1 MITAMAT
8 ATAKDKGDQE
18 RFKEINEMLKTN
30 ENLQQDIKDL
40 EKRVN
45 CFEAAFKR
53 IITSLLKDLL
63 DMGRVIQNMDP
74 TIASHSQVNKKTGKP
89 MINLYTDKAT
99 GRLKGEATVSFDDP
113 PSAKAAIDWFDGSR
127 GGFGGRGSFGGEPK
141 NGDWICPNASCGNM
155 NFARRSECNQCRTAK
170 PEDAFG
176 DRQKGFGGD
185 RGGFR
190 GRGNFRGGRGGDR
203 GGYGGKM
210 GARIANLLLLL
221 AAVFIVACASATVTK
236 DQGSDRTKI
245 EGFLEKYG
253 YLEHEK
259 TLSHDLPEIRD
270 AIREYQWLSHLPT
283 TGSLDRA
290 TVHQMSE
297 PRCGVTDRKSH
308 EAWQDRIRRL
318 FLGGR
323 HGLQRTKRYTNQGEK
338 WYKRHLTYKIVNWPK
353 SLSESQVKLAVKV
366 AFELWSNVSAL
377 AFWEVDEGPADIR
390 LAFYDGEHNDGS
402 SNAFDGPGGAL
413 AHAFFPRRGEAHFD
427 ITERWTLNSLK
438 GRNLFIVTAHEIG
451 HTLGLEHSPVKNAL
465 MSPYYKKLGKDFVL
479 SWDDIMAV
487 QQMYGKPSNGSPVQ
501 LSGRMFASF
510 LDSVYN
516 NDLQSSEI
524 EQSAEDLAP
533 YCQTFFDAIT
543 MDMNHTVYIFKD
555 SLYWSVSPEGD
566 VSSPQ
571 YLQKRW
577 PGLPPAIEAVSV
589 SNTDGKIY
597 FFKGIHSAT
606 TKSIKPFRSS
616 EEYLYAMK
624 EDLAEWLSELYEIDI
639 GVDSFLE
646 VLETGSLL
654 CHHANNVTQVA
665 AEFVEEHPAV
675 SEKLKLP
682 KSGVTFVKS
691 AQPATFLARDNV
703 SNFINWC
710 RKEMDIKDVLM
721 FETEDLV
728 LRKNEKNFVLC
739 LLEVARRAS
748 RFGMAAPVLI
758 QLEEEIEEE
767 IREELELPPKE
778 VVVTK
783 PQRRTSDF
791 KNLDEMILRKHVMV
805 RVGGGWDTLEHYLDK
820 HDPCRCTSISHKQ
833 AMRFVSP
840 QRSAAPVHEIKAR
853 LTPKQDGQG
862 KPQPALL
869 LARSQSPVP
878 EVEWTPSAPLRGL
891 RIRSTSN
898 PKLTSSLSEGMV
910 KNIALKNSGQSQE
923 SSLTDTCRLKDH
935 SEVSSKK
942 QISHEENDSA
952 TISRQGRDKSR
963 NCFTSYSG
971 QSLPGPFQYG
981 SESSTDVQH
990 PKTQDAVRSLDGHF
1004 MFQQQQ
1010 SKDGRLEQTWPKSL
1024 LAETKQKTQTNSN
1037 RITMPLTASSQN
1049 QRVSSVVTNAN
1060 VTQRPETPNRSVSP
1074 TKQLAR
1080 PPKQDMKAG
1089 TQAQLNVNQPSRS
1102 FATQAVNRPSS
1113 PSKQVGNKNS
1123 FLSCHST
1130 SRPSTPF
1137 GNSQMGNKVQ
1147 LSEVNILDNNS
1158 NKNVSSSD
1166 YVRQSP
1172 TKAGRLGVNF
1182 PRQNALRPP
1191 SLVISNDVHSSA
1203 SITNK
1208 NDYVIKDREY
1218 LFTPPPIG
1226 PEEESKLYK
1235 SLEDEILSNM
1245 QALDADQ
1252 DKNNNRH
1259 PADVN
1264 HRQDRAYK
1272 QPKGTAGSSS
1282 SQRFSP
1288 VSSSPF
1294 FNRQKV
1300 IGSVSSYDPGEAP
1313 QNGRSFDTVI
1323 AELHKGPPTL
1333 NKVDVENWLTKIPP
1347 KSKMMAWIKS
1357 GKSGYSDTEY
1367 IGSDSSRINSFQAN
1381 RPDSGLGFHTSLE
1394 PKDAT
1399 DASGIN
1405 INAIDRESLIN
1416 EHTEVKSTG
1425 TIDYSSTASSCG
1437 SQDNTES
1444 PIKSKTPSFK
1454 QKRTLKKPER
1464 VPSIYKLKL
1473 RPKIRPRRDNRPETK
1488 PSKIPTP
1495 VSYRKPQNPDNIVTA
1510 EKRVLKKS
1518 KHPARYKKGSQS
1530 SIPTPCSKN
1539 VSQACVVEDARPDAQ
1554 RDSSQASTSAD
1565 TRPEKCEGKTENDD
1579 EESWV

>member
-1 MITAMAT
+1 MA
-8 ATAKDKGDQE
+8 
-18 RFKEINEMLKTN
+18 
-30 ENLQQDIKDL
+30 
-40 EKRVN
+40 
-45 CFEAAFKR
+45 
-53 IITSLLKDLL
+53 
-63 DMGRVIQNMDP
+63 
-74 TIASHSQVNKKTGKP
+74 
-89 MINLYTDKAT
+89 
-99 GRLKGEATVSFDDP
+99 
-113 PSAKAAIDWFDGSR
+113 
-127 GGFGGRGSFGGEPK
+127 
-141 NGDWICPNASCGNM
+141 
-155 NFARRSECNQCRTAK
+155 
-170 PEDAFG
+170 
-176 DRQKGFGGD
+176 
-185 RGGFR
+185 
-190 GRGNFRGGRGGDR
+190 
-203 GGYGGKM
+203 
-210 GARIANLLLLL
+210 
-221 AAVFIVACASATVTK
+221 
-236 DQGSDRTKI
+236 
-245 EGFLEKYG
+245 
-253 YLEHEK
+253 
-259 TLSHDLPEIRD
+259 
-270 AIREYQWLSHLPT
+270 
-283 TGSLDRA
+283 
-290 TVHQMSE
+290 
-297 PRCGVTDRKSH
+297 
-308 EAWQDRIRRL
+308 
-318 FLGGR
+318 
-323 HGLQRTKRYTNQGEK
+323 
-338 WYKRHLTYKIVNWPK
+338 
-353 SLSESQVKLAVKV
+353 
-366 AFELWSNVSAL
+366 
-377 AFWEVDEGPADIR
+377 
-390 LAFYDGEHNDGS
+390 
-402 SNAFDGPGGAL
+402 
-413 AHAFFPRRGEAHFD
+413 
-427 ITERWTLNSLK
+427 
-438 GRNLFIVTAHEIG
+438 
-451 HTLGLEHSPVKNAL
+451 
-465 MSPYYKKLGKDFVL
+465 
-479 SWDDIMAV
+479 
-487 QQMYGKPSNGSPVQ
+487 
-501 LSGRMFASF
+501 
-510 LDSVYN
+510 
-516 NDLQSSEI
+516 
-524 EQSAEDLAP
+524 
-533 YCQTFFDAIT
+533 
-543 MDMNHTVYIFKD
+543 
-555 SLYWSVSPEGD
+555 
-566 VSSPQ
+566 
-571 YLQKRW
+571 
-577 PGLPPAIEAVSV
+577 
-589 SNTDGKIY
+589 
-597 FFKGIHSAT
+597 GIHSAT

-791 KNLDEMILRKHVMV
+791 KNLDEMVQYLVSRCTCPTVFPMVKVSEGKYKVGDSNTIIFVRILRKHVMV